1 MRHHAARAA
10 GLTPHPLVTNRRR
23 IVICW
28 ALIAPGITSTTLAAP
43 PRQTDWLIF
52 SATAGVI
59 LLAAIPILAFHGGA
73 GDFITGAYDTI
84 TQHFGLAYLWY
95 GLGLVVFLVW
105 LAAGRYGKVV
115 LGQPGDVPEF
125 PTRSWVGMIF
135 CAGVGAGLLYWAVI
149 EWAYYID
156 APPFG
161 LEPRSVSAIEW
172 AASYGLFHWGITGWA
187 IFCMPALAI
196 AYPYYVRRVPYL
208 RLSTAC
214 LPILPGGVN
223 SPGGRAIDFIY
234 MINLIGGTGTSL
246 GLSTPMM
253 AAAFAELLGWE
264 HDFTLE
270 VSVVVMCIAIFGTSA
285 WLGLER
291 GFRRLADLNM
301 WLALTLLF
309 FVLAVG
315 PTIFILKMGTN
326 GAGLVLQNFLRLNTW
341 TDPVANAGFVE
352 NWTVFYWAWWMAYG
366 PFIGIFVT
374 RISRGRTIRQVIMG
388 MLLFGSLGAGLF
400 FVVLG
405 NYALHLELSGL
416 LEVTAV
422 IKAAGEARAITEV
435 FTTLPAGQLALLAFA
450 VVAVIF
456 LATTYDSASFT
467 LASVSTRELRA
478 GENPARWNRV
488 FWACALGVLPIT
500 LMFVEGGLKV
510 VLSATIVVSLPLM
523 LVGLIMCYSLLRL
536 LREDHPELAR

>member
-1 MRHHAARAA
+1 M
-10 GLTPHPLVTNRRR
+10 
-23 IVICW
+23 
-28 ALIAPGITSTTLAAP
+28 TSTTLASA
-43 PRQTDWLIF
+43 PRQTDWVLF
-52 SATAGVI
+52 SATAAVI
-59 LLAAIPILAFHGGA
+59 LAACIPIIAFQDVAGAAIA
-73 GDFITGAYDTI
+73 GAYDAI
-84 TQHFGLAYLWY
+84 TRNFGIAYLWY
-95 GLGLVVFLVW
+95 GFGLVVFLIW
-105 LAAGRYGKVV
+105 LAAGRYGKVL
-115 LGQPGDVPEF
+115 LGQPGDQPEF
-125 PTRSWVGMIF
+125 STRSWVAMIF

-172 AASYGLFHWGITGWA
+172 AGSYGLFHWGVTGWA

-214 LPILPGGVN
+214 LPLLPGGVN
-223 SPGGRAIDFIY
+223 SPRGRLIDFIY
-234 MINLIGGTGTSL
+234 MTNLIGGTGTSL

-253 AAAFAELLGWE
+253 AAAFAELMGWT

-285 WLGLER
+285 YLGIER

-326 GAGLVLQNFLRLNTW
+326 GIGLVLQNFLRLNTW

-352 NWTVFYWAWWMAYG
+352 NWTVFYWAWWIAYG
-366 PFIGIFVT
+366 PFVGIFVT
-374 RISRGRTIRQVIMG
+374 RISRGRTIRQVILG
-388 MLLFGSLGAGLF
+388 MLVFGSLGAALF
-400 FVVLG
+400 FIVFG

-416 LEVTAV
+416 LSVTEIV
-422 IKAAGEARAITEV
+422 KSAGEARAITEV
-435 FTTLPAGQLALLAFA
+435 FMSLPAGQLALLAFA
-450 VVAVIF
+450 LVAVIF

-478 GENPARWNRV
+478 GENPQRWSRV

-500 LMFVEGGLKV
+500 LMFIEGGLKV
-510 VLSATIVVSLPLM
+510 ILSATIVVSLPLM

-536 LREDHPELAR
+536 LEEDHRMIATQ